1 VQALPDD
8 HPTGGRHSDVL
19 AKAPAVLSESG
30 LLRAE
35 FDVGS
40 VAPSTPPGE

>member
-1 VQALPDD
+1 VRALLDD

-19 AKAPAVLSESG
+19 AKAQAVLSESG
-30 LLRAE
+30 LLRAK

-40 VAPSTPPGE
+40 FAPSTPPGE